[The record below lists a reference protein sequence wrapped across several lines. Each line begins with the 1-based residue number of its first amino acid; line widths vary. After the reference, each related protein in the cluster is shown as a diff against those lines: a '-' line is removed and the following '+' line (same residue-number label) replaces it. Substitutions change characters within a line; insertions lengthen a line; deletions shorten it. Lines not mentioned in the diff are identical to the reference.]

1 MKIFIVCKVQKPYLL
16 SPDFLKTQAIFISI
30 PSDDKPLKM
39 EENFFFVVFVWTAS
53 ENLDLDIINL
63 SFLYLKIDSDA
74 SVDLL
79 SNVNGMH

>member
-1 MKIFIVCKVQKPYLL
+1 
-16 SPDFLKTQAIFISI
+16 
-30 PSDDKPLKM
+30 M